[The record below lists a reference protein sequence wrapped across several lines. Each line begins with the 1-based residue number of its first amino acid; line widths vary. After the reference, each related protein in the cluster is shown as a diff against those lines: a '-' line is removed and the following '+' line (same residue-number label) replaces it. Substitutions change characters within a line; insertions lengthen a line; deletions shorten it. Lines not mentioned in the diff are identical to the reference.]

1 MHGQPNGVTRILL
14 FGASAYTL
22 RKQGRAMFFRLVASA
37 IVLVAFSISPVRA
50 QMTLDVSKITCEQ
63 YYLAKVVHPNSVA
76 IWLSGFYN
84 GKRNNTILDVER
96 VKASAYKI
104 RSYCRD
110 NFQTTMVEAV
120 EKVMGPSQ

>member
-1 MHGQPNGVTRILL
+1 
-14 FGASAYTL
+14 
-22 RKQGRAMFFRLVASA
+22 MFFRLVASA
-37 IVLVAFSISPVRA
+37 IVLVALSQSPVQA

-63 YYLAKVVHPNSVA
+63 YYLAKVVHPNTVA

-110 NFQTTMVEAV
+110 NFQTTMMEAV
-120 EKVMGPSQ
+120 EKVLGPSQ

>member
-1 MHGQPNGVTRILL
+1 
-14 FGASAYTL
+14 
-22 RKQGRAMFFRLVASA
+22 MFFRLVAPA
-37 IVLVAFSISPVRA
+37 IVLAAFSQSPVQA
-50 QMTLDVSKITCEQ
+50 QVTLDVSKITCEQ
-63 YYLAKVVHPNSVA
+63 YYLARIVHPNTVA

-84 GKRNNTILDVER
+84 GKRNNTVIDVER

-120 EKVMGPSQ
+120 EKVLGPGQ

>member
-1 MHGQPNGVTRILL
+1 
-14 FGASAYTL
+14 
-22 RKQGRAMFFRLVASA
+22 MFFRLVASA
-37 IVLVAFSISPVRA
+37 IVLVAFSISPAQA

-120 EKVMGPSQ
+120 EKVLGPSQ

>member
-1 MHGQPNGVTRILL
+1 
-14 FGASAYTL
+14 
-22 RKQGRAMFFRLVASA
+22 MFFRLVASA

>member
-1 MHGQPNGVTRILL
+1 
-14 FGASAYTL
+14 
-22 RKQGRAMFFRLVASA
+22 MFFRLVVSA
-37 IVLVAFSISPVRA
+37 IVVVAFSISPVQA

-120 EKVMGPSQ
+120 EKVLGPSQ

>member
-1 MHGQPNGVTRILL
+1 
-14 FGASAYTL
+14 
-22 RKQGRAMFFRLVASA
+22 MFFRLVASA
-37 IVLVAFSISPVRA
+37 IVLATFSISPVRA

-63 YYLAKVVHPNSVA
+63 YYLGKFFYPNTIA

-84 GKRNNTILDVER
+84 GKRSNTVLDVER

-110 NFQTTMVEAV
+110 NLQTPLMEAV
-120 EKVMGPSQ
+120 EKALEPSQ

>member
-1 MHGQPNGVTRILL
+1 
-14 FGASAYTL
+14 
-22 RKQGRAMFFRLVASA
+22 MFFRLVTSA
-37 IVLVAFSISPVRA
+37 IVLVAFSISPAQA

-120 EKVMGPSQ
+120 EKVLGPSQ

>member
-1 MHGQPNGVTRILL
+1 
-14 FGASAYTL
+14 
-22 RKQGRAMFFRLVASA
+22 MFFRFLASA
-37 IVLVAFSISPVRA
+37 IVLVAFTISPVQA

-104 RSYCRD
+104 RGYCRD

-120 EKVMGPSQ
+120 EKVLGPGQ

>member
-1 MHGQPNGVTRILL
+1 MVFRII
-14 FGASAYTL
+14 
-22 RKQGRAMFFRLVASA
+22 ASA
-37 IVLVAFSISPVRA
+37 IVPVAFSIAPA
-50 QMTLDVSKITCEQ
+50 QAQVTLDVSKITCEQ

-120 EKVMGPSQ
+120 EKVLGPSQ

>member
-1 MHGQPNGVTRILL
+1 
-14 FGASAYTL
+14 
-22 RKQGRAMFFRLVASA
+22 MFFRFFASA
-37 IVLVAFSISPVRA
+37 IVLVAFTISPVQA
-50 QMTLDVSKITCEQ
+50 QMTLDVSKINCEQ
-63 YYLAKVVHPNSVA
+63 YYLGKFFYPNTIA

>member
-1 MHGQPNGVTRILL
+1 
-14 FGASAYTL
+14 
-22 RKQGRAMFFRLVASA
+22 MFFRLVASA
-37 IVLVAFSISPVRA
+37 IVLVAFSISPAQA